1 LKTNFINKKL
11 TWELP
16 ELVFPYNPLWR
27 IGSRKDRF
35 RVRSSD
41 LRELQWKTA
50 TEAVEIAAGGFHVW
64 RSSLDI
70 PASELRRYWSFLS
83 TEEKARA
90 ERFVFPR
97 DKDYFIAA
105 RGTLR
110 ELLERYLDRAPKEIE
125 LQTNKWGKPALM
137 ETGGSEGI
145 YFNLSHSHGMAAYV
159 FSQEGEAG
167 IDIEKIRPELDSEE
181 IAKRYFS
188 ENEIRELQS
197 LPAELRPEGFFLCW
211 TRKEAY
217 IKACGEGLGIPLR
230 SFEVSLTP
238 GEPAVLRSDDKAK
251 WNLLSLLPFPGFVAA
266 CVVPHSAK
274 EVHLLELHR

>member
-1 LKTNFINKKL
+1 
-11 TWELP
+11 
-16 ELVFPYNPLWR
+16 V
-27 IGSRKDRF
+27 
-35 RVRSSD
+35 
-41 LRELQWKTA
+41 
-50 TEAVEIAAGGFHVW
+50 
-64 RSSLDI
+64 
-70 PASELRRYWSFLS
+70 
-83 TEEKARA
+83 RA

-110 ELLERYLDRAPKEIE
+110 ELLGQYLGRAPEEIE
-125 LQTNKWGKPALM
+125 LQTNKWGKPALK
-137 ETGGSEGI
+137 ESGGEPI
-145 YFNLSHSHGMAAYV
+145 HFNLSHSHGMAVYV

-167 IDIEKIRPELDSEE
+167 IDIEKIRPELDAEE

-197 LPAELRPEGFFLCW
+197 LRLELRTEGFFLCW

-217 IKACGEGLGIPLR
+217 VKARGEGLGIPLR

-238 GEPAVLRSDDKAK
+238 GEPAILRSDDTAK

-266 CVVPHSAK
+266 CVVPCSAK
-274 EVHLLELHR
+274 EAHLLELRR

>member
-1 LKTNFINKKL
+1 
-11 TWELP
+11 
-16 ELVFPYNPLWR
+16 
-27 IGSRKDRF
+27 
-35 RVRSSD
+35 
-41 LRELQWKTA
+41 
-50 TEAVEIAAGGFHVW
+50 VEIAAGEFHVW
-64 RSSLDI
+64 RSSLDL
-70 PASELRRYWSFLS
+70 PASGLDRYWGFLS

-97 DKDYFIAA
+97 DKDYFVAA

-110 ELLERYLDRAPKEIE
+110 ELLGRYLDRAPEEIE

-137 ETGGSEGI
+137 ESGDESI
-145 YFNLSHSHGMAAYV
+145 HFNLSHSHGMAVYV
-159 FSQEGEAG
+159 FSLEGEAG

-197 LPAELRPEGFFLCW
+197 LRLELRAEGFFLCW

-217 IKACGEGLGIPLR
+217 IKARGEGLGIPLR

-238 GEPAVLRSDDKAK
+238 GEPAVLRSDDTAK
-251 WNLLSLLPFPGFVAA
+251 WSLFSLLPFPGFVAA
-266 CVVPHSAK
+266 CVVPRSAK
-274 EVHLLELHR
+274 ELHLLELHHKKNPAQFQ